1 MTSCRRY
8 PTTLK
13 ITISLAIALPIIF
26 KISSM
31 TFVKRVTNRCRRLS
45 LQTDLLGNV
54 SKPYYNWFTPDEI
67 FSSRL
72 AYFSLR
78 KSRLNYISKNF
89 PIPGENICSLG
100 GKPCVLFVV
109 PSVADEENANTRIM
123 VRHTWASGFYGKSWL
138 QTSGSRLAF
147 FFGGLGLS
155 ERDRERLRVESATFG
170 DVVLADFNDTYANL
184 SFKMV
189 VIITWVEQHCPD
201 LAAMVKVDMDTFVNV
216 DLLLTLVQ
224 KLPAETHP
232 RFVFGHKHEHKYPE
246 VLRVG
251 KWAVPEPVY
260 HFKRFPEYI
269 YGHSY
274 VLSGAAVKLLAESF
288 PYFPIVPNEDV
299 FITGVMSV
307 VLNITRF
314 HHTSFAHPSEKRKLS
329 SLMQNLY
336 VSAIVS
342 NRFRVKFWE
351 LFETRRVSKI
361 KCKSLKC
368 IFHYNL

>member
-1 MTSCRRY
+1 
-8 PTTLK
+8 
-13 ITISLAIALPIIF
+13 
-26 KISSM
+26 
-31 TFVKRVTNRCRRLS
+31 
-45 LQTDLLGNV
+45 
-54 SKPYYNWFTPDEI
+54 
-67 FSSRL
+67 
-72 AYFSLR
+72 
-78 KSRLNYISKNF
+78 
-89 PIPGENICSLG
+89 
-100 GKPCVLFVV
+100 
-109 PSVADEENANTRIM
+109 M

-155 ERDRERLRVESATFG
+155 ERDRERLRVESTTFRS
-170 DVVLADFNDTYANL
+170 TSYSQTSTTRTPNL

-336 VSAIVS
+336 VSAILLASPSFSHPNLQDRLSPARQVLPVS
-342 NRFRVKFWE
+342 
-351 LFETRRVSKI
+351 LSPDSDCTRACLRCLNTSAD
-361 KCKSLKC
+361 L
-368 IFHYNL
+368 